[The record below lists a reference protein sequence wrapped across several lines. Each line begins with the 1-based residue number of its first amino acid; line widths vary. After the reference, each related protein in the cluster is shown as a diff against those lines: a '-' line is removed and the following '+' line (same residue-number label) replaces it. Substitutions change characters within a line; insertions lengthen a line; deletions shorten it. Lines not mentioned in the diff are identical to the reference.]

1 MQTCP
6 QTVLVT
12 GGAGYIGSVLV
23 RLLLRSGLRVRV
35 LDNLSFGGEA
45 LLGLLGDPC
54 FQFEHGDV
62 RRSADIDKAL
72 ENVDSVVHL
81 AAIVG
86 DPACRQ
92 QPELAT
98 AVNKHGAELLLHK
111 AQAAGVRRFV
121 FASTCSNYGKMKDTV
136 MCDEQSPLR
145 PISLYAELKVAFEQR
160 LMAIDDER
168 TTAVCLRFATAY
180 GLSARPRFDL
190 TVNEFTRD
198 LYLRKRL
205 EVFGETFWRPYCH
218 TADLAQACHLAL
230 MAPSEAVRGRAFNVG
245 HTVENYRKKDLV
257 DLILQELPD
266 RADLVSFVRRE
277 EDPRDYRVNCDS
289 IRDTLGFIP
298 QMKVIDGIREIIAA
312 FEQRIITNPEHPGYR
327 NG

>member
-1 MQTCP
+1 MQTSP

-35 LDNLSFGGEA
+35 IDNLSFGGEA

-54 FQFEHGDV
+54 FEFLHGDL
-62 RRSADIDKAL
+62 RRPGDIDTAL
-72 ENVDSVVHL
+72 AGVDSVVHL

-98 AVNKHGAELLLHK
+98 AVNKQAAESLLHE
-111 AQAAGVRRFV
+111 AQAAGVRRFI
-121 FASTCSNYGKMKDTV
+121 FASTCSNYGKMGDTA
-136 MCDEQSPLR
+136 MCDERSPLR
-145 PISLYAELKVAFEQR
+145 PISLYAELKVGFER
-160 LMAIDDER
+160 ILMAVDPDKLS
-168 TTAVCLRFATAY
+168 AVCLRFATAY

-198 LYLRKRL
+198 LYLHKRL
-205 EVFGETFWRPYCH
+205 EVFGEGFWRPYCH
-218 TADLAQACHLAL
+218 TTDLAQACYLAL
-230 MAPSEAVRGRAFNVG
+230 LAPAEAVGGQAFNVG
-245 HTVENYRKKDLV
+245 HTAENYRKKDLV
-257 DLILQELPD
+257 DLILRELPD
-266 RADLVSFVRRE
+266 RAELVSFVQRE
-277 EDPRDYRVNCDS
+277 EDPRDYRVNCDR
-289 IRDTLGFIP
+289 IRDALGFIP
-298 QMKVIDGIREIIAA
+298 RKKVVDGVREIIAA
-312 FEQRIITNPEHPGYR
+312 LAQGIITNAEHPGYR